1 VDLYEAQVEK
11 VAEAAERLIDLS
23 SSEDFDEFKATWNE
37 LTAFEQ
43 RSIALGLARMLAA
56 VRQRED

>member
-11 VAEAAERLIDLS
+11 VAEAADRLIDLS
-23 SSEDFDEFKATWNE
+23 STEDFEEFKAIWDE